1 MPQKNLVSCFLNITW
16 GLFKVS
22 RGESAFF
29 FFFFVLI
36 ALEAGFEVHSIT
48 ALQMALLWAC
58 EAVTT
63 LTVFISCLSRMQPAS
78 LVL

>member
-1 MPQKNLVSCFLNITW
+1 MGLVQGVMRRELFL
-16 GLFKVS
+16 
-22 RGESAFF
+22 

-63 LTVFISCLSRMQPAS
+63 LTVFISCLSCMQPAS